1 MSLKASYTHFNCFEY
16 DYAHLQIK
24 RLRSGKNDRSQDRND
39 YPAGK
44 SSLPCRFAHFG
55 AEK

>member
-1 MSLKASYTHFNCFEY
+1 MI
-16 DYAHLQIK
+16 YAKLQFK
-24 RLRSGKNDRSQDRND
+24 PVRSGKNDRSRDRSD

-44 SSLPCRFAHFG
+44 SSLPCRFIHFE